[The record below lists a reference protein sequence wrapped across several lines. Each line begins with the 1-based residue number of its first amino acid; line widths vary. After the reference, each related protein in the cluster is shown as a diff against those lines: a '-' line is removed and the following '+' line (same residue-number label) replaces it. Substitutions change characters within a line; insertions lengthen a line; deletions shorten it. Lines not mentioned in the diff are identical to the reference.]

1 MQLGVGWGLLCMTT
15 RVCVFTVSVWN
26 KSVLYAVQL
35 TRALEEDEFAVE
47 HHLVYRLDQVD
58 SSMASTAH
66 DGVGNIY
73 AQPFSPLVLWGQNHP
88 ADLSVLPSIALSI
101 VQYCIA
107 CRLSN
112 FCSAV
117 FCLLQ
122 VVMKTGCCVNLLL
135 DAGFCVPSYLFWYT
149 QNFGRSNRK
158 DSSLKWPVVSS
169 ATLKNTLSL
178 MWTYDPCAREL
189 LYATCTIFFYWHW
202 H

>member
-135 DAGFCVPSYLFWYT
+135 DAGFCVRVICFDI
-149 QNFGRSNRK
+149 RK
-158 DSSLKWPVVSS
+158 TLVG
-169 ATLKNTLSL
+169 ATGKTRL
-178 MWTYDPCAREL
+178 
-189 LYATCTIFFYWHW
+189 
-202 H
+202 

>member
-73 AQPFSPLVLWGQNHP
+73 AQPFSPLVLWRQNHP

-112 FCSAV
+112 CQIFAV
-117 FCLLQ
+117 LCFVYCKSSWKQ
-122 VVMKTGCCVNLLL
+122 DVVLVCFLMQ
-135 DAGFCVPSYLFWYT
+135 GFVSELFV
-149 QNFGRSNRK
+149 
-158 DSSLKWPVVSS
+158 LI
-169 ATLKNTLSL
+169 
-178 MWTYDPCAREL
+178 
-189 LYATCTIFFYWHW
+189 YAKLW
-202 H
+202 